1 MKGVF
6 AAFLG
11 LLLGAAS
18 AAPLENAGI
27 WLDVPFVRQTKDA
40 CGAASLSMLLQ
51 YWSQH
56 EARIAPEKYDATAI
70 QQALYR
76 PEARGIFASDMRRY
90 LDETGFRTFVFRGG
104 WDDLRAHL
112 VRGRPLIVCLKP
124 GGRAPL
130 HYLVVVG
137 LDWQAGAV
145 FVNDPARGRLRRIN
159 RGEFEKQWQA
169 AENWTLLAV
178 PHAAE

>member
-6 AAFLG
+6 AAFLA

-18 AAPLENAGI
+18 AAPRESAGI
-27 WLDVPFVRQTKDA
+27 WLDVPFVRQAKNG

-51 YWSQH
+51 YWSRHDAVVAQ
-56 EARIAPEKYDATAI
+56 EKYDAATI
-70 QQALYR
+70 QQALYS
-76 PEARGIFASDMRRY
+76 PKARGIFASDMRRY
-90 LDETGFRTFVFRGG
+90 LEEAGFRTFVFRGG
-104 WDDLRAHL
+104 WEDLRAHL
-112 VRGRPLIVCLKP
+112 SQGRPLIVSLKP

-137 LDWQAGAV
+137 LDWQAGTV
-145 FVNDPARGRLRRIN
+145 FVNDPARGRLRRID
-159 RGEFEKQWQA
+159 RTEFEKQWQA

-178 PHAAE
+178 PRTAE